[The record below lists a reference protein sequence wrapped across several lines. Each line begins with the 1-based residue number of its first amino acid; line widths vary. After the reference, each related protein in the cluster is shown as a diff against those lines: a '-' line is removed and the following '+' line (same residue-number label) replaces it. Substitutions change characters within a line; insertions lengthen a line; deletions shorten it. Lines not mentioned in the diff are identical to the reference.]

1 MVFYFVLVVL
11 FTLVRVKGSFHKVC
25 ISSFAVVYSIILTN
39 EDEETDENYCEYII
53 KERESDRRAS
63 VTMKTANNKGCKL
76 NVIN

>member
-1 MVFYFVLVVL
+1 MCKRFISQSLYFVIRTFL
-11 FTLVRVKGSFHKVC
+11 
-25 ISSFAVVYSIILTN
+25 AVVYSIILTN